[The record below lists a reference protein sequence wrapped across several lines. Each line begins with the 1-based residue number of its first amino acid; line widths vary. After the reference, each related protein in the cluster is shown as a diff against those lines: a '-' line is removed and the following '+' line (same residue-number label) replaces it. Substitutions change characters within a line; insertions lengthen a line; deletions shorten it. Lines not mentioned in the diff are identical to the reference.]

1 MESIHEHLT
10 RTGYRFD
17 TVPYAQWR
25 VQLARRT
32 AGRLDGLAA
41 LLSIDGP
48 MTGDPDV
55 VEIGNTLSGLGGDAG
70 FPDIDVGYVAKTVA
84 FLVRQGMVPELS
96 ASGVQ

>member
-1 MESIHEHLT
+1 
-10 RTGYRFD
+10 
-17 TVPYAQWR
+17 
-25 VQLARRT
+25 
-32 AGRLDGLAA
+32 
-41 LLSIDGP
+41 